1 MLHDRPLLTIAIPT
15 YRRSTLLFELL
26 TVLGPQLKGHP
37 EVELLISDN
46 ASPDDTP
53 QIVQRFIDAGMAI
66 SYHRHAENIGSDAN
80 FISCLR
86 QARGKYFWLFS
97 DDDII
102 LPGTIAEILHHISHQ
117 EYDLI
122 YATSYGFRENW
133 QTERQQDP
141 FHREYHNVDD
151 ALRFAKIVNIMITF
165 ISGIIIN
172 KQRLE
177 EIPHEDP
184 AAFLDTNLVQLSW
197 ALPLLNHHRRSL
209 VLWNRPVAGRQGHA
223 GGYAIGTV
231 FGENLTAILAR
242 CLPSHPEI
250 ASCIT
255 SRTLTRW
262 FPSMI
267 YDVRSSENK
276 NLHLDEARVSLTRAY
291 GHDLR
296 YWLFAYPVLRLPLPL
311 ARIWLQV
318 GAIIS
323 KIIYIISLPG
333 IWKKIIDSNN

>member
-15 YRRSTLLFELL
+15 YRRCTLLFELL
-26 TVLGPQLKGHP
+26 TVLAPQLKGHP

-53 QIVQRFIDAGMAI
+53 QIVQRFIDAGMSI
-66 SYHRHAENIGSDAN
+66 TYHRHAENIGSDAN

-86 QARGKYFWLFS
+86 SARGKYFWLFS

-102 LPGTIAEILHHISHQ
+102 LPGTIAEMLHHISRQ

-133 QTERQQDP
+133 QSERQQDP
-141 FHREYHNVDD
+141 FKREYHNVDD
-151 ALRFAKIVNIMITF
+151 ALRFAKIVNVMITF

-184 AAFLDTNLVQLSW
+184 AAFLGTNLVQLSW

-267 YDVRSSENK
+267 YDIRCSGNK

-291 GHDLR
+291 GHNLR
-296 YWLFAYPVLRLPLPL
+296 YWLFTYPVLRLPLPL
-311 ARIWLQV
+311 ARIWLHA
-318 GAIIS
+318 GAGMS
-323 KIIYIISLPG
+323 KIIYILSLPG
-333 IWKKIIDSNN
+333 IWKKKI